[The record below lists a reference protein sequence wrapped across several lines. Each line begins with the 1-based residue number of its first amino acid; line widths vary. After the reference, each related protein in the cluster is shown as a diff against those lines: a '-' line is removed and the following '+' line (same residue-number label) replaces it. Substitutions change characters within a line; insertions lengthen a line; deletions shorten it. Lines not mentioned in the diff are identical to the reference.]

1 MQKQPYHFELVKIYN
16 TSICIFQVSKSDIF
30 RRAGADVHSD
40 ADISISQAALG
51 GSIDVQGVYEKL
63 TIDVRNL
70 H

>member
-1 MQKQPYHFELVKIYN
+1 MKICN
-16 TSICIFQVSKSDIF
+16 TRMCIRFQVSKSDIF

-63 TIDVRNL
+63 SIDVRNL
-70 H
+70 HIFLFV